1 MKETNVFNTWHEKN
15 REHLEKCSGKT
26 VAVTFSAG
34 KDSSVCQ
41 YFLNEVK
48 DQYGFDVRAFMCAYP
63 HHRYTEEVSTK
74 LKNYWSE
81 KGVELT
87 VQIPEESDTIMENE
101 KNPCRPCQNVRK
113 KSLPE
118 IFSYIKESLNE
129 VVIVSGHS
137 LWDIAAYAYN
147 RLLAEQLAEVD
158 ESSETLSEKRLL
170 EVSQRFY
177 PFFTMP
183 EGYSVFR
190 PLLHLNQPE
199 IHAFCRE
206 NSIPVIEEECR
217 YSGWR
222 PKNNLSDFF
231 EKFGY
236 SFNYEKVIK
245 FAHEHLKIISLDK
258 ITGIESREYLA
269 KHF

>member
-1 MKETNVFNTWHEKN
+1 MNESNVFKIWHEHNKPW
-15 REHLEKCSGKT
+15 LEKCRGK
-26 VAVTFSAG
+26 VLAVTFSAG

-48 DQYGFDVRAFMCAYP
+48 EEYDFQLRAFMCAFP
-63 HHRYTEEVSTK
+63 KHRYTEEINSK
-74 LKNYWSE
+74 LSDYWS
-81 KGVELT
+81 KLGIDLT
-87 VQIPEESDTIMENE
+87 IQTPESDDDIMENE
-101 KNPCRPCQNVRK
+101 SNPCRPCQNERK

-118 IFSYIKESLNE
+118 IFSYFDRAVSE

-137 LWDIAAYAYN
+137 LWDIAAYALN
-147 RLLAEQLAEVD
+147 RILAEKLASTTAD
-158 ESSETLSEKRLL
+158 TETLSEKRLL

-183 EGYSVFR
+183 EGYSVYR
-190 PLLHLNQPE
+190 PLLYLNQDD
-199 IHAFCRE
+199 IQTFCRK
-206 NSIPVIEEECR
+206 NTIPVIEEECR
-217 YSGWR
+217 YSSWR

-236 SFNYEKVIK
+236 NFDYETVFK
-245 FAHEHLKIISLDK
+245 FAKEQLNIIPLNT
-258 ITGIESREYLA
+258 ITSISSKEYLS